1 MTFEDLLASGYRPY
15 PAPQY
20 DRFTRRA
27 AQKVVRDGS
36 TKLYFINVLE
46 SLWPDGRLHLSV
58 EVHFYDGLSGYLVK
72 RDANDLSVEQVE
84 QFFDKIYTSCGC
96 IPDIYNND

>member
-1 MTFEDLLASGYRPY
+1 MIFEDLLTSGYKPY
-15 PAPQY
+15 PAPSY
-20 DRFTRRA
+20 DQFARRA

-46 SLWPDGRLHLSV
+46 SLWPNGRLHLSA
-58 EVHFYDGLSGYLVK
+58 EVYFYDDLSGYRVVL
-72 RDANDLSVEQVE
+72 DDNDLSVEQME
-84 QFFDKIYTSCGC
+84 QFFSKIYTSCGC